1 MKKFNKRDKINL
13 IIISVIFIG
22 IIAFIL
28 RNNTLYGSILDW
40 NTQHSVIPEYFR
52 SLFYKTL
59 NIFPDFALNLGSG
72 QNIYNYSYYGLFNPV
87 IIISY
92 FLPFVSMKSY
102 IQVSSIILVYS
113 SIILFYY
120 FLKRNKFSSDV
131 CLLGSIVFMTAT
143 PLLFHS
149 HRHIMFMNYMP
160 FLILA
165 LIGVDKYFEK
175 NDSRLLCISVILIIL
190 MSYYYSI
197 PAIIS
202 IIIYGVYKYIIKN
215 KKITFKNFIK
225 DGFKFLI
232 PIMIAILITS
242 ILLVPTFYAIINGR
256 LPNDISVSLKDLIVP
271 RINIKYLMYHSYG
284 VGLTSFSLI
293 ALLILLLDQKRESR
307 FLFISLISLIV
318 FPIINYLLNGTM
330 YIDAKVLIPF
340 MPLYAYV
347 ISHMFNKI
355 YSEKID
361 IKRLLIVSVMTLFLI
376 YIGNSNYV
384 SYFYLDFVLTLIV
397 IILSIKIEQKY
408 LFKIFTIVVLVIY
421 SVCANNKDTLV
432 NKEDIYNDEN
442 KNQEALIKKVPKGY
456 NHTTLYNLK
465 LENVNNIY
473 GNLNIYSDYIYS
485 STGNSNY
492 NIFMFNTFEV
502 PMQSRNRL
510 IISANKDLM
519 YLMFSNNKYFIGD
532 DVDITGYKEID
543 KIGNTSLYEN
553 TDVLPFMYVSYN
565 YYSKKEFNKLSFP
578 YNNEVLLNNVVIN
591 GKTNNDFETKIK
603 ETFIRQSDIK
613 YMDPGITQNAGVINV
628 KKDKSRMLID
638 VPDDARN
645 KILFVSFDVSPQS
658 CKVGDL
664 GITINGNLNKLTCKE
679 WKYYNGNTTFNYVIS
694 GDTSNKVEVSFF
706 KGIYKIE
713 NLKIYYMDYNDI
725 KNINDKVTEVNISD
739 KTKGDKIY
747 ASVETEKD
755 GYFVTTLPYD
765 KGFNIKVDGKKI
777 DYEKVNT
784 AYLGFKLSKGKHNI
798 IIEYKAPFKTL
809 GLIISIIGIVL
820 YIGFYHR
827 NLILKLMKKK

>member
-1 MKKFNKRDKINL
+1 MEKINKKDKINL
-13 IIISVIFIG
+13 IIITVIFIG
-22 IIAFIL
+22 IIVFIL

-92 FLPFVSMKSY
+92 LFPFISMKSY
-102 IQVSSIILVYS
+102 IQVSSIILAYS
-113 SIILFYY
+113 SVILFYY
-120 FLKRNKFSSDV
+120 FLKHNKFSNDV
-131 CLLGSIVFMTAT
+131 CLLGCIVFMTAT

-175 NDSRLLCISVILIIL
+175 SDGRLLCISVILIIL

-197 PAIIS
+197 PAILA
-202 IIIYGVYKYIIKN
+202 IIVYGVYKYITLN
-215 KKITFKNFIK
+215 KKIAFKIFVV
-225 DGFKFLI
+225 DGIKFLI
-232 PIMIAILITS
+232 PIMIGILITS

-256 LPNDISVSLKDLIVP
+256 LSNEISISLKDLIVP
-271 RINIKYLMYHSYG
+271 RINVKYLMYHSYG

-293 ALLILLLDQKRESR
+293 GLIVLLLDKKRESR

-340 MPLYAYV
+340 MPLYVYV
-347 ISHMFNKI
+347 VTLMFKKI
-355 YSEKID
+355 YDKKID
-361 IKRLLIVSVMTLFLI
+361 IKKLLIASIMTLFLI
-376 YIGNSNYV
+376 YIGESSYV
-384 SYFYLDFVLTLIV
+384 NYFYLDFIITLIV
-397 IILSIKIEQKY
+397 IILSIKVETKY
-408 LFKIFTIVVLVIY
+408 LLKIFTIVVLVVY
-421 SVCANNKDTLV
+421 SCGANNKDTLV
-432 NKEDIYNDEN
+432 NKNDIYNDEN
-442 KNQEALIKKVPKGY
+442 KNQEALVKKVPKGY

-492 NIFMFNTFEV
+492 NIFMFNTLEV

-519 YLMFSNNKYFIGD
+519 YLMFSNNRYFIGD
-532 DVDITGYKEID
+532 DIDITGYKKID
-543 KIGNTSLYEN
+543 SIGNTSLYEN
-553 TDVLPFMYVSYN
+553 ADVLPFMYVSYN
-565 YYSKKEFNKLSFP
+565 YYNKKDYGKLKFP
-578 YNNEVLLNNVVIN
+578 YNNEVILNNVVVN
-591 GKTNNDFETKIK
+591 EKTNNEFDSKIK

-613 YMDPGITQNAGVINV
+613 YMDPSIVNNGDSITV
-628 KKDKSRMLID
+628 KKNNSRMLID
-638 VPDDARN
+638 VPEDARN
-645 KILFVSFDVSPQS
+645 KILFVSFDLTPQS

-706 KGIYKIE
+706 KGMYKID
-713 NLKIYYMDYNDI
+713 NLKIYYMDYDDI
-725 KNINDKVTEVNISD
+725 KDVKDKVTEVNISD

-765 KGFNIKVDGKKI
+765 KGFKIKVDGKIVNK
-777 DYEKVNT
+777 KQVNT
-784 AYLGFKLSKGKHNI
+784 AYVGFKLEKGKHNI
-798 IIEYKAPFKTL
+798 VIEYRAPFKTL
-809 GLIISIIGIVL
+809 GLIMSLVGIIIYIV
-820 YIGFYHR
+820 FYHK
-827 NLILKLMKKK
+827 NLIKFKKKK

>member
-1 MKKFNKRDKINL
+1 MKKINKKDKINL
-13 IIISVIFIG
+13 IIITVIFIG
-22 IIAFIL
+22 IIVFIL

-92 FLPFVSMKSY
+92 LFPFISMKSY
-102 IQVSSIILVYS
+102 IQVSSIILAYS
-113 SIILFYY
+113 SVILFYY
-120 FLKRNKFSSDV
+120 FLKHNKFSNDV
-131 CLLGSIVFMTAT
+131 CLLGCIVFMTAT

-175 NDSRLLCISVILIIL
+175 SDGRLLCISVILIIL

-197 PAIIS
+197 PAILA
-202 IIIYGVYKYIIKN
+202 IIVYGVYKYITLN
-215 KKITFKNFIK
+215 KKIAFKIFVV
-225 DGFKFLI
+225 DGIKFLI
-232 PIMIAILITS
+232 PIMIGILITS

-256 LPNDISVSLKDLIVP
+256 LSNEISISLKDLIVP
-271 RINIKYLMYHSYG
+271 RINVKYLMYHSYG

-293 ALLILLLDQKRESR
+293 GLIVLLLDKKRESR

-340 MPLYAYV
+340 MPLYVYV
-347 ISHMFNKI
+347 VTLMFKKI
-355 YSEKID
+355 YDKKID
-361 IKRLLIVSVMTLFLI
+361 IKKLLIASIMTLFFI
-376 YIGNSNYV
+376 YIGESSYV
-384 SYFYLDFVLTLIV
+384 SYFYLDFIITLIV
-397 IILSIKIEQKY
+397 IILSIKVETKY
-408 LFKIFTIVVLVIY
+408 LLKIFTIVVLVVY
-421 SVCANNKDTLV
+421 SCGANNKDTLV
-432 NKEDIYNDEN
+432 NKNDIYNDEN
-442 KNQEALIKKVPKGY
+442 KNQEALVKKVPKGY

-492 NIFMFNTFEV
+492 NIFMFNTLEV

-519 YLMFSNNKYFIGD
+519 YLMFSNNRYFIGD
-532 DVDITGYKEID
+532 DIDITGYKKID
-543 KIGNTSLYEN
+543 SIGNASLYEN
-553 TDVLPFMYVSYN
+553 ADVLPFMYVSYN
-565 YYSKKEFNKLSFP
+565 YYNKKDYGKLKFP
-578 YNNEVLLNNVVIN
+578 YNNEVILNNVVVN
-591 GKTNNDFETKIK
+591 EKTNNEFDSKIK

-613 YMDPGITQNAGVINV
+613 YMDPSIVNNGDSITV
-628 KKDKSRMLID
+628 KKNNSRMLID
-638 VPDDARN
+638 VPEDARN
-645 KILFVSFDVSPQS
+645 KILFVSFDLTPQS

-706 KGIYKIE
+706 KGMYKID
-713 NLKIYYMDYNDI
+713 NLKIYYMDYDDI
-725 KNINDKVTEVNISD
+725 KDVKDKVTEVNISD

-765 KGFNIKVDGKKI
+765 KGFKIKVDGKIVNK
-777 DYEKVNT
+777 KQVNT
-784 AYLGFKLSKGKHNI
+784 AYVGFKLEKGKHNI
-798 IIEYKAPFKTL
+798 VIEYRAPFKTL
-809 GLIISIIGIVL
+809 GLIMSLVGIIIYIV
-820 YIGFYHR
+820 FYHK
-827 NLILKLMKKK
+827 NLIKFKKKK

>member
-1 MKKFNKRDKINL
+1 MEKINKKDKINL
-13 IIISVIFIG
+13 LVITIIFIG
-22 IIAFIL
+22 IIVFIL

-87 IIISY
+87 IVLSY
-92 FLPFVSMKSY
+92 FFPFVSMKSY

-113 SIILFYY
+113 SVILFYY
-120 FLKRNKFSSDV
+120 FLKHNKFSSDV

-165 LIGVDKYFEK
+165 LFGVDKYFEK
-175 NDSRLLCISVILIIL
+175 NDGRLLCISSILIIL

-197 PAIIS
+197 PALMS
-202 IIIYGVYKYIIKN
+202 IVVYGVYKYIIIN
-215 KKITFKNFIK
+215 KKITFKSFMK
-225 DGFKFLI
+225 DGIKFLI
-232 PIMIAILITS
+232 PIMIGILITS
-242 ILLVPTFYAIINGR
+242 ILLVPTFYAILHGR
-256 LPNDISVSLKDLIVP
+256 LPNEISISLKDLLIP
-271 RINIKYLMYHSYG
+271 KINIKYLMYHSYG
-284 VGLTSFSLI
+284 IGLTSFALMGLI
-293 ALLILLLDQKRESR
+293 VLLLDKKRENI
-307 FLFISLISLIV
+307 FLFICLMSLIV
-318 FPIINYLLNGTM
+318 FPIINYLLNGMM

-340 MPLYAYV
+340 MPIYVYV
-347 ISHMFNKI
+347 ITLMFKKI
-355 YSEKID
+355 YDKEIN
-361 IKRLLIVSVMTLFLI
+361 IKKLLIVSVIVLLII
-376 YIGNSNYV
+376 YIGESNYV
-384 SYFYLDFVLTLIV
+384 DQFYLDFIITLLV
-397 IILSIKIEQKY
+397 IILSIKVESKY
-408 LFKIFTIVVLVIY
+408 LLKIFTIVILTIY
-421 SVCANNKDTLV
+421 SLGANSKDTLV
-432 NKEDIYNDEN
+432 NKEDIYNSEN
-442 KNQEALIKKVPKGY
+442 KNQEALVKKIPEGY

-473 GNLNIYSDYIYS
+473 GNLNVYSDYIYS
-485 STGNSNY
+485 STGNSEY

-532 DVDITGYKEID
+532 NIDITGYKKID
-543 KIGNTSLYEN
+543 SIGDTGLYEN

-565 YYSKKEFNKLSFP
+565 NFNDKEFSKISFP
-578 YNNEVLLNNVVIN
+578 YNNEVLLNNVVTSEN
-591 GKTNNDFETKIK
+591 TNNNFKTKIK
-603 ETFIRQSDIK
+603 ETTIRPSDII
-613 YMDPGITQNAGVINV
+613 YIDSNITYDDESISV
-628 KKDKSRMLID
+628 KKDNSRMLVDI
-638 VPDDARN
+638 PDEARN
-645 KILFVSFDVSPQS
+645 KIIFISFELTPQS

-664 GITINGNLNKLTCKE
+664 GITINGNLNKLTCRE

-694 GDTSNKVEVSFF
+694 GDTSNNMEISFF
-706 KGIYKIE
+706 KGNYKID

-725 KNINDKVTEVNISD
+725 KNVKDKVTEVNISD

-747 ASVETEKD
+747 ASVETERD

-765 KGFNIKVDGKKI
+765 KGFNIKVDGKKV

-784 AYLGFKLSKGKHNI
+784 AYVGFKLSKGKHNI
-798 IIEYKAPFKTL
+798 VIEYIAPFKKL
-809 GLIISIIGIVL
+809 GLIMSFIGVVIYVL
-820 YIGFYHR
+820 YYHK
-827 NLILKLMKKK
+827 NLLKFIKKK

>member
-1 MKKFNKRDKINL
+1 MIKINKKDKLNL
-13 IIISVIFIG
+13 IIMTVIFCL
-22 IIAFIL
+22 IIIFIL
-28 RNNTLYGSILDW
+28 RNGNLYGSILDW

-87 IIISY
+87 IVLSY
-92 FLPFVSMKSY
+92 FLPFISMKSY
-102 IQVSSIILVYS
+102 IQISSILLVYS
-113 SIILFYY
+113 SVILFYY
-120 FLKRNKFSSDV
+120 FLRRNKVNENVSLLSSV
-131 CLLGSIVFMTAT
+131 VFLTAS

-175 NDSRLLCISVILIIL
+175 DNSKLLCISTVLIIL

-202 IIIYGVYKYIIKN
+202 IVIYGVYKYIKLN
-215 KKITFKNFIK
+215 KKITVKSFFK
-225 DGFKFLI
+225 DGFRFLI
-232 PIMIAILITS
+232 PIMIAILIS
-242 ILLVPTFYAIINGR
+242 CILLVPTFYAILIGR
-256 LPNDISVSLKDLIVP
+256 LPNDINISLSDLLVP
-271 RINIKYLMYHSYG
+271 RINVKYLMYNAYG
-284 VGLTSFSLI
+284 VGLTSISLLALINLFFDKKRENRFLLICLSSLI
-293 ALLILLLDQKRESR
+293 I
-307 FLFISLISLIV
+307 

-340 MPLYAYV
+340 LPLYTLV
-347 ISHMFNKI
+347 ISYMFDKI
-355 YSEKID
+355 STKKID
-361 IKRLLIVSVMTLFLI
+361 LRKLVIASLAVLFLI
-376 YIGNSNYV
+376 YVGKSSYGN
-384 SYFYLDFVLTLIV
+384 YFYIDFIFSLTLI
-397 IILSIKIEQKY
+397 IIATKTNTKY
-408 LFKIFTIVVLVIY
+408 LFKVLTIVLLVIY
-421 SVCANNKDTLV
+421 SCAGNSKDTLV
-432 NKEDIYNDEN
+432 SRKDINSSEN
-442 KNQEALIKKVPKGY
+442 VNQEKLIKKIPKGY
-456 NHTTLYNLK
+456 DHTTLYNLK

-473 GNLNIYSDYIYS
+473 GNLNIYSDYLYS
-485 STGNSNY
+485 STGNANY
-492 NIFMFNTFEV
+492 NLFMFDTFEV

-519 YLMFSNNKYFIGD
+519 YLMFSNNRYFIGD
-532 DVDITGYKEID
+532 NVDISGYKEID
-543 KIGNTSLYEN
+543 KIGNTKIYEN

-565 YYSKKEFNKLSFP
+565 YYSKTDFSKKSFP
-578 YNNEVLLNNVVIN
+578 YNNEILLNNVVVN
-591 GKTNNDFETKIK
+591 EKTNNEFKTSIK

-613 YMDPGITQNAGVINV
+613 YMDPSIINNGDRITV
-628 KKDKSRMLID
+628 KKDNSRMLID
-638 VPDDARN
+638 IPEVARN
-645 KILFVSFDVSPQS
+645 KILFVSFNLEPQS

-664 GITINGNLNKLTCKE
+664 LVNINGNTNKLTCRE

-694 GDTSNKVEVSFF
+694 GDTSNKVEVTFS
-706 KGIYKIE
+706 KGIYKID

-725 KNINDKVTEVNISD
+725 KDINKKVTKVDIDS

-765 KGFNIKVDGKKI
+765 KGFTIKVDNKKI

-784 AYLGFKLSKGKHNI
+784 AYVGFKISKGKHNI
-798 IIEYKAPFKTL
+798 VIEYKAPFKII
-809 GLIISIIGIVL
+809 GLIMSFIGIIV
-820 YIGFYHR
+820 YILFYHK
-827 NLILKLMKKK
+827 NLIKNIKKK

>member
-1 MKKFNKRDKINL
+1 MEKINKKDKINL
-13 IIISVIFIG
+13 IIITVIFIG
-22 IIAFIL
+22 IIVFIL

-92 FLPFVSMKSY
+92 LFPFISMKSY
-102 IQVSSIILVYS
+102 IQVSSIILAYS
-113 SIILFYY
+113 SVILFYY
-120 FLKRNKFSSDV
+120 FLKHNKFSNDV
-131 CLLGSIVFMTAT
+131 CLLGCIVFMTAT

-175 NDSRLLCISVILIIL
+175 SDGRLLCISVILIIL

-197 PAIIS
+197 PAILA
-202 IIIYGVYKYIIKN
+202 IIVYGVYKYITLN
-215 KKITFKNFIK
+215 KKIAFKIFVV
-225 DGFKFLI
+225 DGIKFLI
-232 PIMIAILITS
+232 PIMIGILITS

-256 LPNDISVSLKDLIVP
+256 LSNEISISLKDLIVP
-271 RINIKYLMYHSYG
+271 RINVKYLMYHSYG

-293 ALLILLLDQKRESR
+293 GLIVLLLDKKRESR

-318 FPIINYLLNGTM
+318 FPVINYLLNGTM

-340 MPLYAYV
+340 MPLYVYV
-347 ISHMFNKI
+347 VTLMFKKI
-355 YSEKID
+355 YDKKID
-361 IKRLLIVSVMTLFLI
+361 IKKLLIASIMTLFLI
-376 YIGNSNYV
+376 YVGESNYV
-384 SYFYLDFVLTLIV
+384 NYFYLDFIITLIV
-397 IILSIKIEQKY
+397 IILSIKVETKY
-408 LFKIFTIVVLVIY
+408 LLKVFTIVVLFIY
-421 SVCANNKDTLV
+421 SCGANNKDTLV
-432 NKEDIYNDEN
+432 NKSDIYNDEN
-442 KNQEALIKKVPKGY
+442 KNQEALVKKVPKGY

-492 NIFMFNTFEV
+492 NIFMFNTLEV

-519 YLMFSNNKYFIGD
+519 YLMFSNNRYFIGD
-532 DVDITGYKEID
+532 DIDITGYKKID
-543 KIGNTSLYEN
+543 SIGNTSLYEN
-553 TDVLPFMYVSYN
+553 ADVLPFMYVSYN
-565 YYSKKEFNKLSFP
+565 YYNKKDYGKLKFP
-578 YNNEVLLNNVVIN
+578 YNNEVILNNVVVN
-591 GKTNNDFETKIK
+591 EKTNNEFDSKIK

-613 YMDPGITQNAGVINV
+613 YMDPSIVNNGDSITV
-628 KKDKSRMLID
+628 KKNNSRMLID
-638 VPDDARN
+638 VPEDARN
-645 KILFVSFDVSPQS
+645 KILFVSFDLTPQS

-706 KGIYKIE
+706 KGMYKID
-713 NLKIYYMDYNDI
+713 NLKIYYMDYDDI
-725 KNINDKVTEVNISD
+725 KDVKDKVTEVNISD

-765 KGFNIKVDGKKI
+765 KGFKIKVDGKIVNK
-777 DYEKVNT
+777 KQVNT
-784 AYLGFKLSKGKHNI
+784 AYVGFKLEKGKHNI
-798 IIEYKAPFKTL
+798 VIEYRAPFKTL
-809 GLIISIIGIVL
+809 GLIMSLVGIIIYIV
-820 YIGFYHR
+820 FYHK
-827 NLILKLMKKK
+827 NLIKFKKKK

>member
-1 MKKFNKRDKINL
+1 MEKINKKDKINL
-13 IIISVIFIG
+13 IIITVIFIG
-22 IIAFIL
+22 IIVFIL

-92 FLPFVSMKSY
+92 LFPFISMKSY
-102 IQVSSIILVYS
+102 IQVSSIILAYS
-113 SIILFYY
+113 SVILFYY
-120 FLKRNKFSSDV
+120 FLKHNKFSNDV
-131 CLLGSIVFMTAT
+131 CLLGCIVFMTAT

-175 NDSRLLCISVILIIL
+175 SDGRLLCISVILIIL

-197 PAIIS
+197 PAILA
-202 IIIYGVYKYIIKN
+202 IIVYGVYKYITLN
-215 KKITFKNFIK
+215 KKIAFKIFVV
-225 DGFKFLI
+225 DGIKFLI
-232 PIMIAILITS
+232 PIMIGILITS

-256 LPNDISVSLKDLIVP
+256 LSNEISISLKDLIVP
-271 RINIKYLMYHSYG
+271 RINVKYLMYHSYG

-293 ALLILLLDQKRESR
+293 GLIVLLLDKKRESR

-340 MPLYAYV
+340 MPLYVYV
-347 ISHMFNKI
+347 VTLMFKKI
-355 YSEKID
+355 YDKKID
-361 IKRLLIVSVMTLFLI
+361 IKKLLIASIMTLFLI
-376 YIGNSNYV
+376 YVGESNYV
-384 SYFYLDFVLTLIV
+384 NYFYLDFIITLIV
-397 IILSIKIEQKY
+397 IILSIKVETKY
-408 LFKIFTIVVLVIY
+408 LLKVFTIVVLFIY
-421 SVCANNKDTLV
+421 SCGANNKDTLV
-432 NKEDIYNDEN
+432 NKSDIYNDEN
-442 KNQEALIKKVPKGY
+442 KNQEALVKKVPKGY

-492 NIFMFNTFEV
+492 NIFMFNTLEV

-519 YLMFSNNKYFIGD
+519 YLMFSNNRYFIGD
-532 DVDITGYKEID
+532 DIDITGYKKID
-543 KIGNTSLYEN
+543 SIGNTSLYEN
-553 TDVLPFMYVSYN
+553 ADVLPFMYVSYN
-565 YYSKKEFNKLSFP
+565 YYNKKDYGKLKFP
-578 YNNEVLLNNVVIN
+578 YNNEVILNNVVVN
-591 GKTNNDFETKIK
+591 EKTNNEFDSKIK

-613 YMDPGITQNAGVINV
+613 YMDPSIVNNGDSITV
-628 KKDKSRMLID
+628 KKNNSRMLID
-638 VPDDARN
+638 VPEDARN
-645 KILFVSFDVSPQS
+645 KILFVSFDLTPQS

-706 KGIYKIE
+706 KGMYKID
-713 NLKIYYMDYNDI
+713 NLKIYYMDYDDI
-725 KNINDKVTEVNISD
+725 KDVKDKVTEVNISD

-765 KGFNIKVDGKKI
+765 KGFKIKVDGKIVNK
-777 DYEKVNT
+777 KQVNT
-784 AYLGFKLSKGKHNI
+784 AYVGFKLEKGKHNI
-798 IIEYKAPFKTL
+798 VIEYRAPFKTL
-809 GLIISIIGIVL
+809 GLIMSLVGIIIYIV
-820 YIGFYHR
+820 FYHK
-827 NLILKLMKKK
+827 NLIKFKKKK

>member
-1 MKKFNKRDKINL
+1 MEKINKKDKINL
-13 IIISVIFIG
+13 VVITVIFIG
-22 IIAFIL
+22 IIVFIL

-92 FLPFVSMKSY
+92 FLPFISMKSY

-113 SIILFYY
+113 SVILFYY
-120 FLKRNKFSSDV
+120 FLKHNKFSSDI

-165 LIGVDKYFEK
+165 LFGVDKYFEK
-175 NDSRLLCISVILIIL
+175 GNSKLLCISVILIIL

-197 PAIIS
+197 PAILS
-202 IIIYGVYKYIIKN
+202 IIVYGVYKYITLN
-215 KKITFKNFIK
+215 KKITFKSFIK
-225 DGFKFLI
+225 DGIKFLI
-232 PIMIAILITS
+232 PIMIGILITS
-242 ILLVPTFYAIINGR
+242 VLLVPTFYAILNGR
-256 LPNDISVSLKDLIVP
+256 LPNEISISLKDLIVP

-284 VGLTSFSLI
+284 IGLTSFALI
-293 ALLILLLDQKRESR
+293 GLIVLLLDKKRESR

-318 FPIINYLLNGTM
+318 FPFINYLLNGAM

-340 MPLYAYV
+340 MPLYIYV
-347 ISHMFNKI
+347 VTLMFKKV
-355 YSEKID
+355 YDKKID
-361 IKRLLIVSVMTLFLI
+361 VKKLLIASVMTLFLI
-376 YIGNSNYV
+376 YVGESNYV
-384 SYFYLDFVLTLIV
+384 NYFYLDFIITLIV
-397 IILSIKIEQKY
+397 IILSIKVETKY
-408 LFKIFTIVVLVIY
+408 LLKVFTIVVLFIY
-421 SVCANNKDTLV
+421 SCGANNKDTLV
-432 NKEDIYNDEN
+432 NKSDIYNDEN
-442 KNQEALIKKVPKGY
+442 KNQEALVKKVPKGY

-492 NIFMFNTFEV
+492 NIFMFDTLEV

-510 IISANKDLM
+510 IVSANKDLM

-532 DVDITGYKEID
+532 DVDITGYKKID
-543 KIGNTSLYEN
+543 SIGNTSLYEN
-553 TDVLPFMYVSYN
+553 ADVLPFMYVSYN
-565 YYSKKEFNKLSFP
+565 YYNKKDYGKLKFP
-578 YNNEVLLNNVVIN
+578 YNNEVILNNVVVN
-591 GKTNNDFETKIK
+591 EKTNNVFNSKIK
-603 ETFIRQSDIK
+603 EIFIRQSDIK
-613 YMDPGITQNAGVINV
+613 YMDPSIVNNGDSITV
-628 KKDKSRMLID
+628 KKNNSRMLID
-638 VPDDARN
+638 IPENARN
-645 KILFVSFDVSPQS
+645 KIIFISFNLTPQS
-658 CKVGDL
+658 CRVGDL

-706 KGIYKIE
+706 KGMYKID
-713 NLKIYYMDYNDI
+713 NLKIYYMDYSDI
-725 KNINDKVTEVNISD
+725 KDVNNKVTEVNISD

-765 KGFNIKVDGKKI
+765 KGFKIKVDGKEVS
-777 DYEKVNT
+777 YEKVNT
-784 AYLGFKLSKGKHNI
+784 SYVGFKLPKGKHNI
-798 IIEYKAPFKTL
+798 VIEYKAPFKIL
-809 GLIISIIGIVL
+809 GLIMSFMGLVIYVL
-820 YIGFYHR
+820 VFHK
-827 NLILKLMKKK
+827 NLLKFIKKK

>member
-1 MKKFNKRDKINL
+1 MEKINKKDKINL
-13 IIISVIFIG
+13 IIITVIFIG
-22 IIAFIL
+22 IIVFIL

-92 FLPFVSMKSY
+92 LFPFISMKSY
-102 IQVSSIILVYS
+102 IQVSSIILAYS
-113 SIILFYY
+113 SVILFYY
-120 FLKRNKFSSDV
+120 FLKHNKFSNDV
-131 CLLGSIVFMTAT
+131 CLLGCIVFMTAT

-175 NDSRLLCISVILIIL
+175 SDGKLLCISVILIIL

-197 PAIIS
+197 PAILA
-202 IIIYGVYKYIIKN
+202 IIVYGVYKYITLN
-215 KKITFKNFIK
+215 KKIAFKIFVV
-225 DGFKFLI
+225 DGIKFLI
-232 PIMIAILITS
+232 PIMIGILITS

-256 LPNDISVSLKDLIVP
+256 LPNEISISLKDLIVP
-271 RINIKYLMYHSYG
+271 RINVKYLMYHSYG

-293 ALLILLLDQKRESR
+293 GLIVLLLDKKRESR

-340 MPLYAYV
+340 MPLYVYV
-347 ISHMFNKI
+347 VTLMFKKI
-355 YSEKID
+355 YDKKID
-361 IKRLLIVSVMTLFLI
+361 IKKLLIASIMTLFLI
-376 YIGNSNYV
+376 YIGESSYV
-384 SYFYLDFVLTLIV
+384 SYFYLDFIITLIV
-397 IILSIKIEQKY
+397 IILSIKVETKY
-408 LFKIFTIVVLVIY
+408 LLKIFTIVVLVVY
-421 SVCANNKDTLV
+421 SCGANNKDTLV
-432 NKEDIYNDEN
+432 NKNDIYNDEN
-442 KNQEALIKKVPKGY
+442 KNQEALVKKVPKGY

-492 NIFMFNTFEV
+492 NIFMFNTLEV

-519 YLMFSNNKYFIGD
+519 YLMFSNNRYFIGD
-532 DVDITGYKEID
+532 DIDITGYKKID
-543 KIGNTSLYEN
+543 SIGNTSLYEN
-553 TDVLPFMYVSYN
+553 ADVLPFMYVSYN
-565 YYSKKEFNKLSFP
+565 YYNKKDYGKLKFP
-578 YNNEVLLNNVVIN
+578 YNNEVILNNVVVN
-591 GKTNNDFETKIK
+591 EKTNNEFDSKIK

-613 YMDPGITQNAGVINV
+613 YMDPSIVNNGDSITV
-628 KKDKSRMLID
+628 KKNNSRMLID
-638 VPDDARN
+638 VPEDARN
-645 KILFVSFDVSPQS
+645 KILFVSFDLTPQS

-706 KGIYKIE
+706 KGMYKID
-713 NLKIYYMDYNDI
+713 NLKIYYMDYDDI
-725 KNINDKVTEVNISD
+725 KDVKDKVTEVNISD

-765 KGFNIKVDGKKI
+765 KGFKIKVDGKIVNK
-777 DYEKVNT
+777 KQVNT
-784 AYLGFKLSKGKHNI
+784 AYVGFKLEKGKHNI
-798 IIEYKAPFKTL
+798 VIEYRAPFKTL
-809 GLIISIIGIVL
+809 GLIMSLVGIIIYIV
-820 YIGFYHR
+820 FYHK
-827 NLILKLMKKK
+827 NLIKFKKKK

>member
-1 MKKFNKRDKINL
+1 MIKINKKDKFNL
-13 IIISVIFIG
+13 IVMTFIFCLIVI
-22 IIAFIL
+22 FIL
-28 RNNTLYGSILDW
+28 RNGNLYGSILDW

-92 FLPFVSMKSY
+92 FLPFISMKTY
-102 IQVSSIILVYS
+102 IQISSILLVYS
-113 SIILFYY
+113 SVILFYY
-120 FLKRNKFSSDV
+120 FLRRNKLSENVSLLSSV
-131 CLLGSIVFMTAT
+131 VFLTAS

-160 FLILA
+160 FLVLA

-175 NDSRLLCISVILIIL
+175 DNSKLLCISTVLIIL

-202 IIIYGVYKYIIKN
+202 IVVYGVYKYIKLN
-215 KKITFKNFIK
+215 KTITVKSFFK
-225 DGFKFLI
+225 DGFRFLI
-232 PIMIAILITS
+232 PIIIAIIITC
-242 ILLVPTFYAIINGR
+242 ILLVPTFYAILTGR
-256 LPNDISVSLKDLIVP
+256 LPNDLHITLSDLLIP
-271 RINIKYLMYHSYG
+271 RINVKYLMYNAYG
-284 VGLTSFSLI
+284 VGLT
-293 ALLILLLDQKRESR
+293 A
-307 FLFISLISLIV
+307 ISLISLINLFFDKKRENRFLLICLSSLII

-340 MPLYAYV
+340 LPLYTLV
-347 ISHMFNKI
+347 ISYMFDKI
-355 YSEKID
+355 ISKKVD
-361 IKRLLIVSVMTLFLI
+361 VKKLIIASVFVLFLI
-376 YIGNSNYV
+376 YIGNSGYGN
-384 SYFYLDFVLTLIV
+384 YFYLDFIFTLIL
-397 IILSIKIEQKY
+397 IIIAIKTNTKY
-408 LFKIFTIVVLVIY
+408 LFKVLTIVLLVIY
-421 SVCANNKDTLV
+421 SCAGNSKDTLV
-432 NKEDIYNDEN
+432 LRKDINSLEN
-442 KNQEALIKKVPKGY
+442 INQEKLVKKVPKGY

-473 GNLNIYSDYIYS
+473 GNMNIYSDYLYS

-492 NIFMFNTFEV
+492 NLFMFDTFEV

-519 YLMFSNNKYFIGD
+519 YLMFSNNRYFIGD
-532 DVDITGYKEID
+532 NIDITGYKEIE
-543 KIGNTSLYEN
+543 KIGNTGLYEN
-553 TDVLPFMYVSYN
+553 EDVLPFMYVSYN
-565 YYSKKEFNKLSFP
+565 YYNKNEFNKKSFP
-578 YNNEVLLNNVVIN
+578 YNNEILLNNVVVN
-591 GKTNNDFETKIK
+591 EKNNNNFETKIK

-613 YMDPGITQNAGVINV
+613 YMDPSIINNGDSITV
-628 KKDKSRMLID
+628 KKDNSRMLID
-638 VPDDARN
+638 VPENGRN
-645 KILFVSFDVSPQS
+645 KIIFVSFNLEPQS

-664 GITINGNLNKLTCKE
+664 LINVNGNSNKLTCKE

-694 GDTSNKVEVSFF
+694 GDTSNKVEVIFS
-706 KGIYKIE
+706 KGIYKID

-725 KNINDKVTEVNISD
+725 KDVNKKVTEVNISD

-747 ASVETEKD
+747 AAVETEKD

-765 KGFNIKVDGKKI
+765 KGFIVKVDNKKV

-798 IIEYKAPFKTL
+798 IIEYKAPFKTI
-809 GLIISIIGIVL
+809 GLIMSIGGIII
-820 YIGFYHR
+820 YILFYHR
-827 NLILKLMKKK
+827 NIIQKIKSWI

>member
-1 MKKFNKRDKINL
+1 MEKINKKDKINL
-13 IIISVIFIG
+13 IIITVIFIG
-22 IIAFIL
+22 IIVFIL

-92 FLPFVSMKSY
+92 LFPFISMKSY
-102 IQVSSIILVYS
+102 IQVSSIILAYS
-113 SIILFYY
+113 SVILFYY
-120 FLKRNKFSSDV
+120 FLKHNKFSNDV
-131 CLLGSIVFMTAT
+131 CLLGCIVFMTAT

-175 NDSRLLCISVILIIL
+175 SDGKLLCISVILIIL

-197 PAIIS
+197 PAILA
-202 IIIYGVYKYIIKN
+202 IIVYGVYKYITLN
-215 KKITFKNFIK
+215 KKIAFKIFVV
-225 DGFKFLI
+225 DGIKFLI
-232 PIMIAILITS
+232 PIMIGILITS

-256 LPNDISVSLKDLIVP
+256 LSNEISISLKDLIVP
-271 RINIKYLMYHSYG
+271 RINVKYLMYHSYG

-293 ALLILLLDQKRESR
+293 GLIVLLLDKKRESR

-340 MPLYAYV
+340 MPLYVYV
-347 ISHMFNKI
+347 VTLMFKKI
-355 YSEKID
+355 YDKKID
-361 IKRLLIVSVMTLFLI
+361 IKKLLIASIMTLFLI
-376 YIGNSNYV
+376 YIGESSYV
-384 SYFYLDFVLTLIV
+384 NYFYLDFIITLIV
-397 IILSIKIEQKY
+397 IILSIKVETKY
-408 LFKIFTIVVLVIY
+408 LLKIFTIVVLVVY
-421 SVCANNKDTLV
+421 SCGANNKDTLV
-432 NKEDIYNDEN
+432 NKNDIYNDEN
-442 KNQEALIKKVPKGY
+442 KNQEALVKKVPKGY

-492 NIFMFNTFEV
+492 NIFMFNTLEV

-519 YLMFSNNKYFIGD
+519 YLMFSNNRYFIGD
-532 DVDITGYKEID
+532 DIDITGYKKID
-543 KIGNTSLYEN
+543 SIGNTSLYEN
-553 TDVLPFMYVSYN
+553 ADVLPFMYVSYN
-565 YYSKKEFNKLSFP
+565 YYNKKDYGKLKFP
-578 YNNEVLLNNVVIN
+578 YNNEVILNNVVVN
-591 GKTNNDFETKIK
+591 EKTNNEFDSKIK

-613 YMDPGITQNAGVINV
+613 YMDPSIVNNGDSITV
-628 KKDKSRMLID
+628 KKNNSRMLID
-638 VPDDARN
+638 VPEDARN
-645 KILFVSFDVSPQS
+645 KILFVSFDLTPQS

-706 KGIYKIE
+706 KGMYKID
-713 NLKIYYMDYNDI
+713 NLKIYYMDYDDI
-725 KNINDKVTEVNISD
+725 KDVKDKVTEVNISD

-765 KGFNIKVDGKKI
+765 KGFKIKVDGKIVNK
-777 DYEKVNT
+777 KQVNT
-784 AYLGFKLSKGKHNI
+784 AYVGFKLEKGKHNI
-798 IIEYKAPFKTL
+798 VIEYRAPFKTL
-809 GLIISIIGIVL
+809 GLIMSLVGIIIYIV
-820 YIGFYHR
+820 FYHK
-827 NLILKLMKKK
+827 NLIKFKKKK